1 VKRIVRR
8 CEWPGND
15 PLYTEYHDKE
25 WGVPEYDDRKL
36 FEFLILEGAQAGLS
50 WISILRRRESYRKA
64 FRGFDPESIAK
75 FGEKEIGEL
84 LGDPGIIRNRKKI
97 EGAAAN
103 ARAYLHLRER
113 KGSLSDFLWDFVDG
127 QPIINR
133 WKSPEEVPS
142 ATPLSEKIS
151 RAMKKEGFVFFG
163 PTICYAHMQAVG
175 MVNDHLTYC
184 FRHPDRLNE

>member
-1 VKRIVRR
+1 VKHDVRR
-8 CEWPGND
+8 CQWPGD
-15 PLYTEYHDKE
+15 DSLYIEYHDKE

-64 FRGFDPESIAK
+64 FHGFDPESIARY
-75 FGEKEIGEL
+75 GEKEIGEL
-84 LGDPGIIRNRKKI
+84 LEDPGIIRNRKKI

-103 ARAYLHLRER
+103 ARAYLNLRER
-113 KGSLSDFLWDFVDG
+113 KDSLSAYLWDFVDG

-142 ATPLSEKIS
+142 GTPLSEKIS
-151 RAMKKEGFVFFG
+151 RAMKNEGFVFFG

-184 FRHPDRLNE
+184 FRHPDRLQK